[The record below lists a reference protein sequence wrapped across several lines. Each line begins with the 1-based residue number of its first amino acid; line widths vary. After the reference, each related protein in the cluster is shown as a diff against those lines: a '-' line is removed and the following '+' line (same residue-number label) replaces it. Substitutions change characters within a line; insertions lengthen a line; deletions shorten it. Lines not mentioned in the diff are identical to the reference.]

1 MKTNSDVRRPADAET
16 IAYVNAVAAYGLWG
30 VLPLYFMLVSAVP
43 SGQLVAQRIVWSVLV
58 VGTAFFLA
66 RRMDLVMD
74 VLRDRRVISRLSMSA
89 CIIALNWLVFIVGVD
104 AHRVL
109 EISFGYFINPLVSVA
124 LGTVLLGERLSRGQ
138 CLAVGIAAI
147 AIAIQAWGL
156 GSFPW
161 ISLALAFS
169 FGIYGFLR
177 KTVVV
182 GAATGLLVEA
192 AVLLP
197 VALAYLGWCAF
208 SGTLMLGDDVT
219 MMLLIAASGVVT
231 AVPLI
236 LFARGVQGLPLSTIG
251 ILQYLAPSLN
261 FLLAIFVFDEKL
273 DPSRLISFALIWV
286 SLVVFTR
293 DLLHRRAATVA
304 AQKANAAAVAGT
316 GGVD

>member
-1 MKTNSDVRRPADAET
+1 MKTNPVARRPADAET
-16 IAYVNAVAAYGLWG
+16 IAYVNAVGAYGLWG
-30 VLPLYFMLVSAVP
+30 VLPLYFMLVSVVP
-43 SGQLVAQRIVWSVLV
+43 SGQLLSHRIVWSVLV
-58 VGTAFFLA
+58 VGVAFLLA
-66 RRMDLVMD
+66 GRMDRVMA
-74 VLRDRRVISRLSMSA
+74 VLRDRHVVTRLTLSA
-89 CIIALNWLVFIVGVD
+89 CIIAVNWLVFIVGID

-124 LGTVLLGERLSRGQ
+124 LGTVLLGERLSRAQ

-177 KTVVV
+177 KTVAV

-208 SGTLMLGDDVT
+208 AGILMVGDDIAT
-219 MMLLIAASGVVT
+219 MLLIAASGVVT

-251 ILQYLAPSLN
+251 ILQYLAPSLH
-261 FLLAIFVFDEKL
+261 FLLAIFVFDEPL
-273 DPSRLISFALIWV
+273 DTMRLVSFALIWL
-286 SLVVFTR
+286 SLAVFTR
-293 DLLHRRAATVA
+293 DLLQRRSQRAA
-304 AQKANAAAVAGT
+304 AG
-316 GGVD
+316 